1 MDCDLPAPAA
11 AEIPSLEKR
20 LSAVG
25 KLPSLEERLSALE
38 EIDETGNA
46 TDAAEV
52 LSMSS
57 DDGE

>member
-20 LSAVG
+20 LSA
-25 KLPSLEERLSALE
+25 LE

-52 LSMSS
+52 LCMSS